1 MFSKK
6 TETDTTTTAT
16 TIEAEKKPEPVQP
29 VERRQPF
36 ADKPPLG
43 AQKQNKPPLG
53 AQNKKDTSSANIGEL
68 SSPDHSVISEAITI
82 SGDVSSRDQL
92 IVHGKIKGDMNCA
105 SLIVGEK
112 GQIDGNIVAE
122 EIIVF
127 GEVEGAIR
135 GGRVSLHK
143 SARVQGDIYHQ
154 DIAIEMGTIFDGSLR
169 RTENPTQME
178 SDKSESSE
186 NPSYS
191 LGS

>member
-6 TETDTTTTAT
+6 TETDTTTTET
-16 TIEAEKKPEPVQP
+16 TITAEKQPEPAQP

-43 AQKQNKPPLG
+43 AQNKPPLG
-53 AQNKKDTSSANIGEL
+53 AQKKQGSSTNADIGAL

-169 RTENPTQME
+169 RTENPTQTE

-186 NPSYS
+186 STSYS